1 MPRLPALKFT
11 LAAAILTFTAARAHA
26 QVQPGQIG
34 GQDFSAEEVEMFQQM
49 QQMGQQ
55 IQQNIQNSGIN
66 MDEFGQQM
74 AAQFQ
79 GGNFD
84 PEAIQQMLI
93 DKGII
98 TQDMMN
104 QMQGTVRKA
113 SLASVRRQ
121 MNCTDEEWALLEAR
135 ITRIIAAQTD
145 VNLNQPVTGG
155 NRGAQ
160 SRMLS
165 PPSQNSEAA
174 KALRDLKAILREQN
188 PPDAMITPR
197 LMAWRAAHQKARVEL
212 AAAQEDLIKILTLR
226 QEAVLIQI
234 GIL

>member
-1 MPRLPALKFT
+1 MPRLSLLKVSLAALIT
-11 LAAAILTFTAARAHA
+11 LAAASRAGA
-26 QVQPGQIG
+26 QQQGEVVMPEI
-34 GQDFSAEEVEMFQQM
+34 SAEEMEMFQQM

-55 IQQNIQNSGIN
+55 VMQNIQNSG
-66 MDEFGQQM
+66 MDMQELGQQM
-74 AAQFQ
+74 REQAMN
-79 GGNFD
+79 GTFD
-84 PEAIQQMLI
+84 PEAMQQMLI
-93 DKGII
+93 DRGII

-104 QMQGTVRKA
+104 QLQGTVQKA
-113 SLASVRRQ
+113 GLASVRRQ
-121 MNCTDEEWALLEAR
+121 MNCSDEEWALLDTR
-135 ITRIIAAQTD
+135 IRRIIAAQTD
-145 VNLNQPVTGG
+145 VNLNQPVTSG

-165 PPSQNSEAA
+165 PPTQNSEAA

-197 LMAWRAAHQKARVEL
+197 LMAWRAAHQKAKAEL
-212 AAAQEDLIKILTLR
+212 EAAQADLIKILTLR